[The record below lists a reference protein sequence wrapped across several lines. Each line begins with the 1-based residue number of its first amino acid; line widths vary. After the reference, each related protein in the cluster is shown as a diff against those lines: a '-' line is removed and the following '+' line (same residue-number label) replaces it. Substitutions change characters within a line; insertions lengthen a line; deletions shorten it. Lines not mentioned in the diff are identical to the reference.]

1 MFPESFRHGVA
12 NPTAPHNRRERRPH
26 GGGGGAEPIR
36 YDARVAGIGDLFSSR
51 KRRIAQARRLELA
64 GQLEQAAELY
74 LQAEQ
79 GDEAARVLLL
89 RTDAEPDL
97 GRRIVLCGQAARV
110 GRGSEPGRTAERR
123 KALLRYELCRSP
135 AGSAMRGELGA
146 IAGEL
151 EQAGEWQRAA
161 EAYALGGDRAGELR
175 VLEQAGAIEQL
186 EKRLGEDGARERHER
201 ERTQLLEQLGDL
213 DRVAERRKAL
223 RLGRGWL
230 EREPGDEAVS
240 LELERI
246 RARLLSGPIV
256 ALEIEGRKERYALGA
271 EVTIGRAEATI
282 VVCSSAVSR
291 QHLRLSRR
299 EGLPWI
305 EDLATRNGT
314 TLGGARVARALPVGA
329 GLTLLLAGQVDCRI
343 EPVDAQDPAG
353 PVAVVVA
360 DGRTVA
366 PLGPGR
372 AGPWLL
378 SAERDGE
385 LDLVLLRTP
394 AGQQAPCLGALRL
407 GPEVELAVGDELRA
421 EREGPVVLRV
431 LPRPAE

>member
-1 MFPESFRHGVA
+1 VLA
-12 NPTAPHNRRERRPH
+12 
-26 GGGGGAEPIR
+26 IR
-36 YDARVAGIGDLFSSR
+36 YHARVAGIGDLFSSR
-51 KRRIAQARRLELA
+51 KRRVAQARRLELG

-74 LQAEQ
+74 LEAEQ

-110 GRGSEPGRTAERR
+110 GRGTEPGRTAERR

-135 AGSAMRGELGA
+135 AGAAMRSELGA
-146 IAGEL
+146 IAAEL
-151 EQAGEWQRAA
+151 EQAGEWQKAA
-161 EAYALGGDRAGELR
+161 EAYALGGDRGAELR

-186 EKRLGEDGARERHER
+186 EGRLGEDAARERHDR
-201 ERTQLLEQLGDL
+201 ERAQLLEQLGDL

-223 RLGRGWL
+223 RLGRAWL
-230 EREPGDEAVS
+230 ERQPDDAVS

-246 RARLLSGPIV
+246 RTRLVSGPIV
-256 ALEIEGRKERYALGA
+256 ALEIDGRQARYALGD

-282 VVCSSAVSR
+282 AVCSGAVSR

-299 EGLPWI
+299 DGLPWV

-314 TLGGARVARALPVGA
+314 TLAGARVAGALPVGA
-329 GLTLLLAGQVDCRI
+329 GLTLVLAGQVDCRI
-343 EPVDAQDPAG
+343 EPVAAQDPAG

-372 AGPWLL
+372 VGPWLL

-394 AGQQAPCLGALRL
+394 AGQQPPCLAALRL
-407 GPEVELAVGDELRA
+407 GPEVELGVGDELRA